1 MVKSLL
7 LQEICDKIK
16 IDNILSKTAENHK
29 KQIIYYQ
36 RKR

>member
-7 LQEICDKIK
+7 SQEICDKIK

-29 KQIIYYQ
+29 K
-36 RKR
+36 